1 MDEKLRKILVDKGM
15 EKYVNLLSEKNI
27 DTVTKFKKLTETDIV
42 IFGIDKEERNSMLNL
57 IKEMPSDEFVFSGQV
72 TRQESRD
79 FNYSIMLPKFFFYL
93 MVFLLIVVGAL
104 MIFGLVTGNYL
115 FLRAF
120 PSLIV
125 LLLFLIGFDMPKVDY
140 VFSEGGFKTS
150 FQRGAKQVVK
160 EYKKGDVKKVVHK
173 EGFVG
178 IQAISSWRGYFIII
192 DRFFENKQVYNEFI
206 KYLESNYKGKI
217 IHK

>member
-15 EKYVNLLSEKNI
+15 EKYVNLLGEKNI
-27 DTVTKFKKLTETDIV
+27 NTIMQFKKLTETDIV
-42 IFGIDKEERNSMLNL
+42 IFGIDRDDRNSMLNL
-57 IKEMPSDEFVFSGQV
+57 VKETPSEGYVFSGQV
-72 TRQESRD
+72 TRQEARI
-79 FNYSIMLPKFFFYL
+79 FNYSIIVPKFFFYL
-93 MVFLLIVVGAL
+93 VVFLLIVVGAF
-104 MIFGLVTGNYL
+104 MIFGLITGNYL

-150 FQRGAKQVVK
+150 FQRGAKQVTK
-160 EYKKGDVKKVVHK
+160 EYKKDDVKKIVHK

-206 KYLESNYKGKI
+206 KYLESNYQGKI
-217 IHK
+217 VHK